1 MRIAKFPAKK
11 SRETTNRAFSLW
23 KNRLIIGSF
32 TKNNYRD
39 NSLQEFGQLRIRSRK
54 SKY

>member
-1 MRIAKFPAKK
+1 MRIAMFPAK
-11 SRETTNRAFSLW
+11 SQERLQTAFFLW